1 MRHHHP
7 LRSFFWAPLV
17 GAFLFPLPALAAAA
31 ECPANRVD
39 EHAEVAAVV
48 DGDTLRLDDG
58 RQVRLIGINTPEF
71 GRDGKPDQP
80 FAQEAY
86 RAARNFI
93 QRGGSRIALRHG
105 SERRDRYGR
114 LLAHPYLPDGRNLTR
129 LLLERGHG
137 LRVTVPPNLHHY
149 RCYDRADKAAR
160 AGGRGVWSG
169 PWYRGTPAAELP
181 ADAGGFAVVT
191 GHVERVGESGRAYW
205 LDLGGL
211 TLRLAK
217 GDLPYFDGMDPRA
230 REGRRLRVRGWIYRV
245 DDEARMN
252 LRHPASVEWL
262 DER

>member
-1 MRHHHP
+1 MRHYHP
-7 LRSFFWAPLV
+7 LRCLFWAPLA
-17 GAFLFPLPALAAAA
+17 GAFLFLLPAFAAAV
-31 ECPANRVD
+31 ECPAERVD
-39 EHAEVAAVV
+39 ERVKVATVV

-71 GRDGKPDQP
+71 GRDGEPDEP
-80 FAQEAY
+80 FAQEAH
-86 RAARNFI
+86 RATRNFVE
-93 QRGGSRIALRHG
+93 RGGRRLALRHG

-137 LRVTVPPNLHHY
+137 LRVTVPPNVHHY
-149 RCYDRADKAAR
+149 RCYDRAEKSAR

-169 PWYRGTPAAELP
+169 PWYRDTPAAELP
-181 ADAGGFAVVT
+181 TDAGDFAVVS
-191 GHVERVGESGRAYW
+191 GRIQRVGESERAFYLE
-205 LDLGGL
+205 LDGL

-217 GDLPYFDGMDPRA
+217 ADLSYFDGMDPHA
-230 REGRRLRVRGWIYRV
+230 REGQPLRVRGWIYRV

-262 DER
+262 NGR